1 MPKIS
6 TSLAIA
12 FAFHILIIGV
22 VTFLINKRPT
32 PLLASTSSSINV
44 HFGSLKGIGGPKVIA
59 AASKSQTSISSAPL
73 STSSVLIH
81 RAVGNNNASLE
92 KANNRGESYNF
103 EDLAVSYREPIYPR
117 LAIKRELQGNVRIRV
132 KVSIDGKPIKT
143 DILKSSGHDLLDQ
156 AALESVS
163 YWQFQSKDIS
173 YFVEKTIIFQL
184 KN

>member
-73 STSSVLIH
+73 STSSVLTH
-81 RAVGNNNASLE
+81 RAVKNNNASLE

-117 LAIKRELQGNVRIRV
+117 LAMKNNIELVPFLLKDVAGDLKLNQQ
-132 KVSIDGKPIKT
+132 DGIHPTAEGHK
-143 DILKSSGHDLLDQ
+143 ILAETVWEVLKKDL
-156 AALESVS
+156 
-163 YWQFQSKDIS
+163 
-173 YFVEKTIIFQL
+173 
-184 KN
+184 